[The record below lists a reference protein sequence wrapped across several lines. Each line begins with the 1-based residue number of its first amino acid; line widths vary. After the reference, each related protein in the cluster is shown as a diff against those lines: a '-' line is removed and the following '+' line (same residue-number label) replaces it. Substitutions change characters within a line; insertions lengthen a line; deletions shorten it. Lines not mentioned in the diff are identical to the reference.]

1 MYLYIFPGV
10 FSKKIGTILS
20 ASIPKYV
27 TDINGCSVQAFPG
40 ATIGRLSN
48 LVANGT
54 VNLKHIDFL
63 IIHVGSNNIAIHQS
77 VNQIISFYGDLI
89 HYIKCKTSAQ
99 IVFTSILP
107 RLCDFHQ
114 TERMVT
120 KVNAEL
126 KSLCKRKHISFSN
139 IYRSFLYKNKPD
151 PSLFAPKDHLHLNF
165 SGTAL
170 LRKKFIN
177 IIKHLRV

>member
-1 MYLYIFPGV
+1 VQKFYILY
-10 FSKKIGTILS
+10 SEL
-20 ASIPKYV
+20 
-27 TDINGCSVQAFPG
+27 
-40 ATIGRLSN
+40 TIGRLSN
-48 LVANGT
+48 LVANGM

-120 KVNAEL
+120 KVNVEL
-126 KSLCKRKHISFSN
+126 KSLVYRLVYSN
-139 IYRSFLYKNKPD
+139 IIGTYMYYKKIYM
-151 PSLFAPKDHLHLNF
+151 FQIDHSIGNQV
-165 SGTAL
+165 
-170 LRKKFIN
+170 R
-177 IIKHLRV
+177 

>member
-1 MYLYIFPGV
+1 M
-10 FSKKIGTILS
+10 GTILS

-126 KSLCKRKHISFSN
+126 KSLCKRRHISFSN
-139 IYRSFLYKNKPD
+139 IYRSFLHKNKPD
-151 PSLFAPKDHLHLNF
+151 RLFLPQK
-165 SGTAL
+165 
-170 LRKKFIN
+170 
-177 IIKHLRV
+177 IIYT